1 MVYDLTR
8 EQVKEVLEYYLKVA
22 KKAKGEVVVLN
33 KTSDEADEYVIGKIG
48 DFETI
53 KTQKNDFL
61 EITVYDNMEED
72 IEYEEF
78 SIGEGKDYNAMK
90 KDILKLSVNE
100 KEIKVKKEEKKTF
113 KKEHPFQK
121 FLKK

>member
-100 KEIKVKKEEKKTF
+100 KETKVKKEEKKTF